1 MSVAN
6 KKSVLVAV
14 ASIVAVTTAAV
25 CYLGWG
31 VMFGSSL
38 PDAVHAATAEK
49 PADKPA
55 EKAPEKP
62 ADKPKDKGG
71 EKPPHSTAKSET
83 SSGAGEKLP
92 AGVKGKDK
100 STGNGIVQG
109 GLELELMREVEK
121 RQKELDLKEEELK
134 QKEGRISA
142 MQADLDKQ
150 LNELKVTQSRIEDS
164 VKQRADLDDVA
175 VAKLAKTYSSMPPET
190 VATLIRQMEPGIAVR
205 VISAMKEGKA
215 ARIMAAL
222 PPDLATK
229 LSETMIKKK

>member
-1 MSVAN
+1 MSGAN
-6 KKSVLVAV
+6 KKNILVAV
-14 ASIVAVTTAAV
+14 TAIVAVTAAV
-25 CYLGWG
+25 VGYLGWG
-31 VMFGSSL
+31 AMFGASL
-38 PDAVHAATAEK
+38 SDPVHAATAEK
-49 PADKPA
+49 PADKPNDKGS
-55 EKAPEKP
+55 EKAS
-62 ADKPKDKGG
+62 
-71 EKPPHSTAKSET
+71 HSTAKSET

-100 STGNGIVQG
+100 STGSGIVQG

-121 RQKELDLKEEELK
+121 RQKELDRKDEELK
-134 QKEGRISA
+134 QKEERIA
-142 MQADLDKQ
+142 TMQADLDKQ

-190 VATLIRQMEPGIAVR
+190 VATLIRQMDTGIAVR